1 MNKREIRDHKFK
13 ILFSYYFNENNIDNV
28 LLNYFD
34 LYPYESEE
42 DKNEYIGDT
51 KKTLKSIHKIEE
63 DNKTVENESDKA
75 ITLDIEDNIREIK
88 QKTKEIVEK
97 TKDIDE
103 LISKNLDSWDIER
116 VGKAELTII
125 RLAIYEMYFDA
136 AMDLKVAINEAV
148 ELAKIYGDDKADK
161 FINGVLATIYKNK
174 Q

>member
-42 DKNEYIGDT
+42 DKNEYTGDT